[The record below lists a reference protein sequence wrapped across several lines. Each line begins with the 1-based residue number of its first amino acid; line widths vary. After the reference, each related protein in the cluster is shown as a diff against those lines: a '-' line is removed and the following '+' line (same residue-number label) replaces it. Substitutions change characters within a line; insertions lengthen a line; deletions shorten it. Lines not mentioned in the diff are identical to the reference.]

1 MTKIRNFLIDYYN
14 NNRILLTI
22 FMYVMVTVL
31 ISMIMVGIIIY
42 YKK

>member
-14 NNRILLTI
+14 NNRIPLTI
-22 FMYVMVTVL
+22 FTYVIVTVL